1 MTYLITLRTPTIS
14 SKFLNGISSFVRS
27 CLNKVSDTK
36 MHRTTQLALSDLDA
50 HQLHDIGLTRTDV
63 NALDTSAKWAKA
75 SPSRAATK
83 GGRSN

>member
-14 SKFLNGISSFVRS
+14 SKFLNVIGSLVRS

-36 MHRTTQLALSDLDA
+36 VHRTTRFALSDLDA

>member
-1 MTYLITLRTPTIS
+1 
-14 SKFLNGISSFVRS
+14 
-27 CLNKVSDTK
+27 